1 MIATLPLRLLAVL
14 ILLVGFT
21 APPIAAQ
28 SPNTAT
34 MIVVVTDETGAIV
47 KDAKVSVTNSATGAL
62 REAIS
67 GSEGSATVPALSL
80 TGTYTVSVPN
90 PAFDT
95 EERKEIT
102 LRAGRN
108 GNIYRQAS
116 RDDGGLDTVSPL
128 PREKRRRLRGGTRRC
143 QNRALG
149 REPGG
154 KGSADPA
161 CQQNLH
167 QVVAVDP

>member
-1 MIATLPLRLLAVL
+1 MADISPASRLVSTTAGNTSCRLINSVVRGHMIATLPLRLLAVL

-47 KDAKVSVTNSATGAL
+47 TDAKVSVTNSATGAL

-108 GNIYRQAS
+108 GNIYRQ
-116 RDDGGLDTVSPL
+116 
-128 PREKRRRLRGGTRRC
+128 
-143 QNRALG
+143 
-149 REPGG
+149 
-154 KGSADPA
+154 
-161 CQQNLH
+161 
-167 QVVAVDP
+167 